1 MTGFQRPKTVKIDT
15 DYKVTQSTILD
26 YICQDV
32 QAVIQLNYLNKSRK
46 LYYFP
51 IENRKRSPGEMLR
64 QRQSLCMPRTGLKAR
79 NRGD

>member
-15 DYKVTQSTILD
+15 DCKVTRSTILD

-46 LYYFP
+46 LCYFP